1 MFDRLRTFLTEQT
14 AAEPEPDSPAPDR
27 LQLAAAV
34 LLVEVAR
41 MDDVVDE
48 AERQRIA
55 ELIRWR
61 FKLSPEATESLVGE
75 ALRVTEGA
83 AQWYGFTA
91 TINGSFAPRERVML
105 VEMLWDVVYAD
116 GQVHDLEA
124 NMMRRVAA
132 LLHVSDADSGAAR
145 RRAQSRY
152 D

>member
-1 MFDRLRTFLTEQT
+1 MFDRLRTFLTERQD
-14 AAEPEPDSPAPDR
+14 AQPEADGPAPDR

-41 MDDVVDE
+41 MDDEVDE
-48 AERQRIA
+48 DERQRIA

-61 FKLSPEATESLVGE
+61 FKLSSEATESLVAE
-75 ALRVTEGA
+75 ALRISEGA

-91 TINGSFAPRERVML
+91 TINGSFTPGERVML

-116 GQVHDLEA
+116 GRVHDLEA

-132 LLHVSDADSGAAR
+132 LLHVSDADSAGAR
-145 RRAQSRY
+145 QRAQSRY

>member
-1 MFDRLRTFLTEQT
+1 MFDRLRTFLTERNT
-14 AAEPEPDSPAPDR
+14 AEAEAETPAPDR

-48 AERQRIA
+48 TERQRIA

-91 TINGSFAPRERVML
+91 TINGSFTPRERVML

-116 GQVHDLEA
+116 GEVHDLEA

>member
-1 MFDRLRTFLTEQT
+1 MFDRLRTFLTERTT
-14 AAEPEPDSPAPDR
+14 AETAPDSPAPDR

-48 AERQRIA
+48 TERQRIA

-61 FKLSPEATESLVGE
+61 FKLSSEATESLVGE

-91 TINGSFAPRERVML
+91 TINGSFTPGERVML

>member
-1 MFDRLRTFLTEQT
+1 MFDRLRTFLTERPG
-14 AAEPEPDSPAPDR
+14 AEPEADSPAPDR

-41 MDDVVDE
+41 MDDQVDE
-48 AERQRIA
+48 DERQRIA

-61 FKLSPEATESLVGE
+61 FKLSSEATESLVGE

-91 TINGSFAPRERVML
+91 TINGSFTPPERVML

-145 RRAQSRY
+145 QRAQSRY

>member
-1 MFDRLRTFLTEQT
+1 MFDRLRTFLTERTT
-14 AAEPEPDSPAPDR
+14 AEAEAETPAPDR

-48 AERQRIA
+48 TERQRIA

-61 FKLSPEATESLVGE
+61 FKLSSEATESLVGE

-91 TINGSFAPRERVML
+91 TINGSFTPRERVML

-116 GQVHDLEA
+116 GEVHDLEA

>member
-1 MFDRLRTFLTEQT
+1 MFDRLRTFLTERQDT
-14 AAEPEPDSPAPDR
+14 APAAERPAPDR

-41 MDDVVDE
+41 MDDTVDE
-48 AERQRIA
+48 DERQRIA

-61 FKLSPEATESLVGE
+61 FKLSSEATESLVAE

-83 AQWYGFTA
+83 APWHGFTA
-91 TINGSFAPRERVML
+91 TINGSFTPRERVML

-132 LLHVSDADSGAAR
+132 LLHVSDADSAGAR
-145 RRAQSRY
+145 QRAQSRY
-152 D
+152 A